1 MSNAPAA
8 STPSAHH
15 RPHVKETLISI
26 IIAFALAFVFRG
38 FVIEAFLIPTG
49 SMAPTLM
56 GAHLRITDPKTG
68 YSWPVSAPD
77 FYPDASSTLPLQGGQ
92 RIPNRQDPSPAIQ
105 VTDPMTRLPMPAM
118 RNVPRRAGDRIFV
131 MKYLASIYDPQR
143 FDVVV
148 FKNPTDPQVNFIKRL
163 VGMPGTMTALIDG
176 DVFWRT
182 AQASDPPGVNPW
194 TLPGWQVAS
203 KPERAQRTMW
213 QPVSDSDYE
222 PRGAAGGAY
231 RRPWLASEGW
241 SFTDRSYDFTGSGAA
256 ALRWD
261 PQVSIRDDGAY
272 NETMRGSGGSF
283 PVSDLRVELTIEPKA
298 DGVVVSPIIA
308 ARGHEFRADFEGER
322 VSVKVR
328 SAPITPGVPAGEWR
342 EVSTGALRRAM
353 KAGRATRLELWHVDQ
368 GLQVFQEDEAITARY
383 EYAWTPGQRL
393 MNATNLG
400 EGWASAT
407 WEQSPRGDDLLTQ
420 AGRYLAPSVRIE
432 CTGGAFS
439 IHRVA
444 LSRDIYYQPALYN
457 MGGAGGGPHS
467 KHGQPALATHPR
479 STLTLT
485 KDEFFC
491 IGDNSP
497 SSLDGRLWDE
507 PDPWVRVI
515 DERMGVVHRDLLIG
529 KAFFVYFPA
538 ANWRGMLPVPDFG
551 RMRWIW

>member
-1 MSNAPAA
+1 MSNVPVV
-8 STPSAHH
+8 STPAHH

-56 GAHLRITDPKTG
+56 GAHMRMTDPKTG

-77 FYPDASSTLPLQGGQ
+77 YYPDPSSTLPLQGGQ
-92 RIPNRQDPSPAIQ
+92 RIPGRGEPSQEIRVTNPLTRQ
-105 VTDPMTRLPMPAM
+105 PMPAM

-131 MKYLASIYDPQR
+131 MKYLASIYDPER

-148 FKNPTDPQVNFIKRL
+148 FKNPTDPTVNFIKRL
-163 VGMPGTMTALIDG
+163 VGLPGTMTALIDG

-182 AQASDPPGVNPW
+182 PQASDPPNVNPW

-222 PRGAAGGAY
+222 PRGTAAAAY

-241 SFTDRSYDFTGSGAA
+241 TLDDRSYDFAGSGNAT
-256 ALRWD
+256 LTWD
-261 PQVSIRDDGAY
+261 PSLVILDKTPY
-272 NETMRGSGGSF
+272 NETMPGSGGPF
-283 PVSDLRVELTIEPKA
+283 PVSDLRVELTIEPKG
-298 DGVVVSPIIA
+298 DGIVVSPIIA
-308 ARGHEFRADFEGER
+308 AREHEFRAEMRGSDVTISMR
-322 VSVKVR
+322 TK
-328 SAPITPGVPAGEWR
+328 PLTPGVDPGEWR
-342 EVSTGALRRAM
+342 EIGKGALRHAL
-353 KAGRATRLELWHVDQ
+353 KAGMPTRLEFWHVDQ
-368 GLQVFQEDEAITARY
+368 GLQVFQEDEPVMPRI
-383 EYAWTPGQRL
+383 EYAWTPGERL
-393 MNATNLG
+393 THATSLG
-400 EGWASAT
+400 TAWAEKT
-407 WEQSPRGDDLLTQ
+407 WDKSPRGDDT
-420 AGRYLAPSVRIE
+420 LAQSSIYRAVGVRIE
-432 CTGGAFS
+432 CAGAPFAL
-439 IHRVA
+439 HRVA
-444 LSRDIYYQPALYN
+444 LSRDIYYQPGVYQPN
-457 MGGAGGGPHS
+457 HS
-467 KHGQPALATHPR
+467 LRGQPALATHPR

-507 PDPWVRVI
+507 PDPWVKIV

-538 ANWRGMLPVPDFG
+538 ANWRGSLPVPDFG